1 MDLHPMQTPNT
12 VLTDNLNG
20 TLITYNGNEY
30 SLQNDMGNFKLKNC
44 KLKPGYLPIGTASY
58 ADTIYILSYNP
69 IDDNVELGSYPAPVQ
84 ISSSS
89 DTGYKQ
95 LYSIVEAYLSSSSN
109 HNTDIII
116 RHEEAKKLI
125 NKVVFDENQFRLKRG
140 DEYAL
145 SFSQKNTSGFEEFV
159 YSVISDSGIKQVFD
173 PNDGWNAVTWDSPGK
188 IQIENKI
195 FEIDHCDSRVLSKF
209 SGTNSCEIKILYE
222 LYIKDKSFIEKL
234 NKEKDIFKDSS
245 NDHIIIKCES
255 NIDSEEI
262 KFDTTSSI
270 ENWLDEYKKIC
281 TTVRC
286 CIDTEDSDKSEEIT
300 IKLTPE
306 FNSKVLLKNS
316 DSEKG
321 IVYNS
326 TFVMDTFSA
335 EITTDLEKME
345 TAEIGTRIF
354 QWGGKT
360 LIADCENND
369 DYNIVYKINNTDW
382 AEYAY
387 DGDEK
392 EGTINIPI
400 DDLDENLHVISFGRK
415 LKPELNPEGKPEFDY
430 DIQFQTSYLF
440 YYYPYMSLI
449 RNITTDK
456 WYDVNIEKIYKH
468 KYENIE
474 VTPAVLNKG
483 QFYLYDE
490 GGKEG
495 QYYNYFNR
503 FNLAKNKES
512 GIFFPSVVKSDFLKT
527 TKTSQFFDIAQ
538 DSEITVTIDNSDN
551 SDDLTLD
558 ILLYDRNDSGA
569 TVERAEVKDNKATF
583 KNSKVWNKVQGE
595 VSQQGDTF
603 YFADNIRY
611 YKLNTGDY
619 KPLLYAITLDNASSL
634 TLDGISHEWYDV
646 RPNNYR
652 AIRMG
657 CKGINPGGLAGNGC
671 KQMDFVAVPNH
682 IDGMC
687 QYISEFHKIIRT
699 DLDNNWSP
707 PELNPN
713 TLGECGIIG
722 HQGLVSTLDARTYYR
737 DKAQRPCFQ
746 NESGS
751 INIFPDWN
759 KWRLDATES
768 GVEKHVSVSQ
778 DFLTLPIY
786 NTTSDKP
793 EYADMIKKDIF
804 EKMTRSEDR
813 EIYVPMSSNGGSS
826 YVKVKNSGI
835 EMAGIGFACKGTPKL
850 YVAWIPNWEE
860 LNPDEQKF
868 QPHCQPQVKL
878 SEIAKDSS
886 LNGKVDLVLRIPE
899 GLKQQKSNRLKLD
912 SSIINNVFPEGLE
925 EIVIKSI
932 PIDYKWDP
940 TLVKDYVEIIKNR
953 CTDDWNKLTKHPI
966 FKTFINAKSGVSDRI
981 KNHPVAGL
989 YPDIAGSTIDAFTG
1003 VTAFTPWNHFYVDGK
1018 GRPFIIN
1025 LDAKEHICIYKNGR
1039 KKVFGYIPYVG
1050 GTWESR

>member
-95 LYSIVEAYLSSSSN
+95 LYSIVEAYLSSSSDR
-109 HNTDIII
+109 NTDIKI
-116 RHEEAKKLI
+116 RHEEAKQLI

-209 SGTNSCEIKILYE
+209 SGTDSCEIKILYE

-255 NIDSEEI
+255 NIDSEKI

-286 CIDTEDSDKSEEIT
+286 RIDTEDSDKSEEIT

-354 QWGGKT
+354 KWGGKT

-382 AEYAY
+382 AEYTY

-400 DDLDENLHVISFGRK
+400 DDLDENLHVISFGRR
-415 LKPELNPEGKPEFDY
+415 LKPELNPEGEPEFDY

-440 YYYPYMSLI
+440 YYYPNMSLI
-449 RNITTDK
+449 QNITTDK
-456 WYDVNIEKIYKH
+456 WYDVDIEKIYKH
-468 KYENIE
+468 KYKDIKIE
-474 VTPAVLNKG
+474 PAVSNEG
-483 QFYLYDE
+483 QFHLYDE

-512 GIFFPSVVKSDFLKT
+512 GIFFPSVVKSDFFKT
-527 TKTSQFFDIAQ
+527 TKTSQFFDVAR
-538 DSEITVTIDNSDN
+538 DSEITVTIKDNSN
-551 SDDLTLD
+551 NLDLD
-558 ILLYDRNDSGA
+558 VLLYDRNDSGA
-569 TVERAEVKDNKATF
+569 TVKKAKVINNKVTF
-583 KNSKVWNKVQGE
+583 KDSKVWNKVQGKIW
-595 VSQQGDTF
+595 QLGDIF
-603 YFADNIRY
+603 YFADNVWY
-611 YKLNTGDY
+611 YRLNTGDY
-619 KPLLYAITLDNASSL
+619 KPLLYAITLDNANSL
-634 TLDGISHEWYDV
+634 TLGNEQHKWYNV
-646 RPNNYR
+646 SPNNYR
-652 AIRMG
+652 AIRMSCIKIDNG
-657 CKGINPGGLAGNGC
+657 EPSGHGC
-671 KQMDFVAVPNH
+671 KQMDFVTTPNH

-699 DLDNNWSP
+699 DLDNNWSLP
-707 PELNPN
+707 KLNLN
-713 TLGECGIIG
+713 ESGECNIEG

-759 KWRLDATES
+759 KWRNDATGS
-768 GVEKHVSVSQ
+768 DNEKHVSVCQ
-778 DFLTLPIY
+778 GFLTLPIY
-786 NTTSDKP
+786 NTTPDNS
-793 EYADMIKKDIF
+793 EYPNMIKKDIF
-804 EKMTRSEDR
+804 EKMTRSEDL
-813 EIYVPMSSNGGSS
+813 ENKSN
-826 YVKVKNSGI
+826 VEVKNSGI
-835 EMAGIGFACKGTPKL
+835 EMAGIGFACKGDPDL

-868 QPHCQPQVKL
+868 QPHCKSKVEL

-886 LNGKVDLVLRIPE
+886 LKGRVDLVLQIPNE
-899 GLKQQKSNRLKLD
+899 LIEQKSKRLKSD
-912 SSIINNVFPEGLE
+912 SSIINNVFPEGLK
-925 EIVIKSI
+925 EIVIKSEQI
-932 PIDYKWDP
+932 NHEWSS
-940 TLVKDYVEIIKNR
+940 TLVKDYVESIQHR
-953 CTDDWNKLTKHPI
+953 CGEDESKLTEHPI
-966 FKTFINAKSGVSDRI
+966 FKTFINANNGVSDRI
-981 KNHPVAGL
+981 KDHPVAGL
-989 YPDIAGSTIDAFTG
+989 YPDVIKSTIDAFSG
-1003 VTAFTPWNHFYVDGK
+1003 INAFEPWEHFYVDGK

>member
-95 LYSIVEAYLSSSSN
+95 LYSIVEAYLSSSSDR
-109 HNTDIII
+109 NTDIKI
-116 RHEEAKKLI
+116 RHEEAKQLI

-255 NIDSEEI
+255 NIDSEKI

-286 CIDTEDSDKSEEIT
+286 RIDTEDLDKSEEII

-354 QWGGKT
+354 KWSGNK
-360 LIADCENND
+360 LIADCEKND
-369 DYNIVYKINNTDW
+369 DYKIVYKINNTDW
-382 AEYAY
+382 AEYTY

-400 DDLDENLHVISFGRK
+400 DDLDENLHVISFGRR
-415 LKPELNPEGKPEFDY
+415 LNPELNPEAEPEFDY

-440 YYYPYMSLI
+440 YYYPNMSLI
-449 RNITTDK
+449 QNITTDK

-474 VTPAVLNKG
+474 VTPAVSNKG

-512 GIFFPSVVKSDFLKT
+512 GIFFPSVVKSDFFKT
-527 TKTSQFFDIAQ
+527 TKTSQFFDIAC
-538 DSEITVTIDNSDN
+538 DSDITV
-551 SDDLTLD
+551 D
-558 ILLYDRNDSGA
+558 IQNIPKDCNLEVWLYDRNDSAA
-569 TVERAEVKDNKATF
+569 TVKNTKAESKITF
-583 KNSKVWNKVQGE
+583 KDSKVWNKVRGE
-595 VSQQGDTF
+595 VSQFEDIF

-611 YKLNTGDY
+611 YELKTGEY

-634 TLDGISHEWYDV
+634 TLDGKSHNWYNV
-646 RPNNYR
+646 SPNNYR

-657 CKGINPGGLAGNGC
+657 CKDINPEGLAGNGC

-687 QYISEFHKIIRT
+687 QYISEFHRIIRT

-707 PELNPN
+707 PELNSN
-713 TLGECGIIG
+713 TLGECSIIG

-751 INIFPDWN
+751 INIFPDWS
-759 KWRLDATES
+759 KWSKIPGS
-768 GVEKHVSVSQ
+768 GVEKHVSVRQ
-778 DFLTLPIY
+778 EFLTLPIY

-813 EIYVPMSSNGGSS
+813 EIYIPMSFYNGSS
-826 YVKVKNSGI
+826 YVNVKNSGI
-835 EMAGIGFACKGTPKL
+835 EMAGIGFACKNNPKL

-868 QPHCQPQVKL
+868 QPHCKSQVKL
-878 SEIAKDSS
+878 SEIAKESS
-886 LNGKVDLVLRIPE
+886 LKGRVDLVLQIPKE
-899 GLKQQKSNRLKLD
+899 LIDQKSEHLKSD
-912 SSIINNVFPEGLE
+912 SSIINNVFPEGLK
-925 EIVIKSI
+925 EIVIKSKE
-932 PIDYKWDP
+932 IDYEWDP
-940 TLVKDYVEIIKNR
+940 TLVENYVKSINTR
-953 CTDDWNKLTKHPI
+953 CGDDDKLLTNHPI

-989 YPDIAGSTIDAFTG
+989 YPEVTGSTIDAFTG
-1003 VTAFTPWNHFYVDGK
+1003 VAAFEPWNHFYVDGK

>member
-95 LYSIVEAYLSSSSN
+95 LYSIVEAYLSSSSDR
-109 HNTDIII
+109 NTDIII
-116 RHEEAKKLI
+116 RHEEAKQLI

-209 SGTNSCEIKILYE
+209 SGTDSCEIKILYE

-255 NIDSEEI
+255 NIDSEKI

-286 CIDTEDSDKSEEIT
+286 RIDTEDLDKSEEIT

-354 QWGGKT
+354 RWDGNT
-360 LIADCENND
+360 LTADCEEND
-369 DYNIVYKINNTDW
+369 DYKIVYKINDLDW
-382 AEYAY
+382 EEYTY
-387 DGDEK
+387 DVDK
-392 EGTINIPI
+392 TKGTINIPI
-400 DDLDENLHVISFGRK
+400 DDLDENLHVISFGRR
-415 LKPELNPEGKPEFDY
+415 LKPELNPEGEPEFDY

-440 YYYPYMSLI
+440 YYYDDMSYI
-449 RNITTDK
+449 PNITTDK
-456 WYDVNIEKIYKH
+456 WYDVDIEKIYKY

-474 VTPAVLNKG
+474 VTPEVSNKG

-512 GIFFPSVVKSDFLKT
+512 GIFFPSVVKSDFFKT

-538 DSEITVTIDNSDN
+538 DSEITVTINDKY
-551 SDDLTLD
+551 DLDPNLVD
-558 ILLYDRNDSGA
+558 VLLYDRNDAGA
-569 TVERAEVKDNKATF
+569 TVKKEKLNNKVTF
-583 KNSKVWNKVQGE
+583 KDSKVWNKVRGE
-595 VSQQGDTF
+595 VSQLGDTF
-603 YFADNIRY
+603 YFADNVWY

-619 KPLLYAITLDNASSL
+619 NPLLYAITLDGTNNL
-634 TLDGISHEWYDV
+634 TLDNKTHYWHDV
-646 RPNNYR
+646 APNNYR
-652 AIRMG
+652 AIRMS
-657 CKGINPGGLAGNGC
+657 CIKIDDGLASGHGC
-671 KQMDFVAVPNH
+671 KQMNFVRTPNH

-699 DLDNNWSP
+699 NLDNNWSLP
-707 PELNPN
+707 KLNSN
-713 TLGECGIIG
+713 ESGECSTEGY
-722 HQGLVSTLDARTYYR
+722 QGLVSTLDARTYYR

-759 KWRLDATES
+759 RWREDTDGSYDER
-768 GVEKHVSVSQ
+768 HVSVCQ
-778 DFLTLPIY
+778 RFLTLPIY
-786 NTTSDKP
+786 NTTSDNS
-793 EYADMIKKDIF
+793 EYPNMIKKDIF
-804 EKMTRSEDR
+804 EKMTRSEDC
-813 EIYVPMSSNGGSS
+813 ETHTLGFN
-826 YVKVKNSGI
+826 VKVKNSGI
-835 EMAGIGFACKGTPKL
+835 EMAGIGFACKGAPKL

-953 CTDDWNKLTKHPI
+953 CTDDWGKLTKHPI